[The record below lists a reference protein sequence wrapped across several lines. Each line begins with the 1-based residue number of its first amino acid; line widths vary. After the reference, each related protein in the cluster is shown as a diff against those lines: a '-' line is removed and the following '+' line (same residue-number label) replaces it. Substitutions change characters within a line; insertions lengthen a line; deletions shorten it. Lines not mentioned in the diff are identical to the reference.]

1 MSPIKLLAIFA
12 GLTIMWLVLEWLAHL
27 VTRKPDHR
35 ARVNQALE
43 HEQAAHDAFRR
54 AAGRMGRMP
63 E

>member
-1 MSPIKLLAIFA
+1 MSPTKLIAIFA
-12 GLTIMWLVLEWLAHL
+12 GFTVMWLALEWLAHRF
-27 VTRKPDHR
+27 TRKPDHR